1 MTSCRPLQLL
11 VSYRIP
17 SIKTGP
23 PTVLGATEHHTRA
36 WSHRHCWLHYSR
48 SQFFIGTPRA
58 AFDAPDAGRTRTAAS
73 AFVAA

>member
-1 MTSCRPLQLL
+1 MTSRFVIASVLL
-11 VSYRIP
+11 GIP
-17 SIKTGP
+17 SITTGP

-58 AFDAPDAGRTRTAAS
+58 AFDAPDAGRTRNRSS